1 MGIIEDILSA
11 SRPDLTVTQLS
22 QFRAYYTLLELG
34 NQVMNLTA
42 ISGEQNVATLHFLDS
57 LIIDEAA
64 ELEGKK
70 VIDIGSGAGFP
81 GIPLKIAHPEIE
93 LTLLDALTKRVNF
106 MHSVCEQIGIEAVTI
121 HGRAEELSREQDY
134 REKYDYAVSRAVA
147 NLNMLCELCVPFI
160 KVGGELIAMKGI
172 DCNDEIDAAGNCIRK
187 LGCELAGVWGYVIP
201 ETEVAHQL
209 IVVRKVRHT
218 PDAYPRRFAK
228 IQKEPL

>member
-11 SRPDLTVTQLS
+11 ARPELTVTQLS
-22 QFRAYYTLLELG
+22 QFRAYYTLLELA

-64 ELEGKK
+64 ELEGKR
-70 VIDIGSGAGFP
+70 VIDIGSGAGFH
-81 GIPLKIAHPEIE
+81 GIPLKIAHPGMN

-106 MHSVCEQIGIEAVTI
+106 MHSVCEQIETDVVTV
-121 HGRAEELSREQDY
+121 HGRAEELSRESDY
-134 REKYDYAVSRAVA
+134 REKYDYAISRAVA

-160 KVGGELIAMKGI
+160 KVGGRMIAMKSI
-172 DCNDEIDAAGNCIRK
+172 DCNDEIAAAEGCIKR
-187 LGCELAGVWGYVIP
+187 LGCELDEVRDYVIP
-201 ETEVAHQL
+201 GTDIAHRL
-209 IVVRKVRHT
+209 VIIRKVRHT
-218 PDAYPRRFAK
+218 PDPYPRRFAK